1 MKFVLSKIIYKRRR
15 MSNNRFRLWL
25 PLIFSLVMILGMF
38 FGYKMREKM
47 PAGVKFFSTEKKG
60 PVQEV
65 LDLIGNRYV
74 DPIKTDTL
82 ADAAIQEMLTHLDPH
97 SIFIPAEDL
106 QQVNEDLAGRF
117 EGIGIEFNIFND
129 TINVLNVLKGGP
141 SEQAGLQVGDK
152 FLKIGDSAV
161 VGNKIDGEKVRRLL
175 RGLRG
180 SKVKAIILRGA
191 EKKEYSITRG
201 IIPLFSLDASYMI
214 APATGYIRLNKFSET
229 TYEEFMEAMQKLKE
243 QGVQKLILDL
253 RGNGGGI
260 LQEAV
265 EIADE
270 FLDGNKLIVYTQGD
284 HVSKQ
289 EFRARRDGIF
299 EKGKLVVLID
309 EGSASAS
316 EVLTGALQDWDRAEV
331 IGRRSFGKGLVQ
343 EQYNLSDGSALRLTI
358 ARYYTP
364 LGRSIQKPYDQGL
377 ANYNDELMERYHK
390 GGLLNADSNRNDKG
404 KAYHT
409 PDGKLVYGGG
419 GITPDIFVAIDTAGI
434 TDRIARLYTKNTIG
448 NFVYNYYIENIDQFK
463 LFTDAASFEKG
474 FDVDNKVWN
483 ALTGFAAKDSV
494 ILSDLSASDK
504 AFLRQRLKSLFARQ
518 IWRNE
523 GFYEV
528 NNVNDAIVKKALEEV
543 EK

>member
-1 MKFVLSKIIYKRRR
+1 

-47 PAGVKFFSTEKKG
+47 PVGAKFFSTEKKG

-65 LDLIGNRYV
+65 LDLISNRYV
-74 DPIKTDTL
+74 DPVKTDTL

-97 SIFIPAEDL
+97 SIFISAQDL
-106 QQVNEDLAGRF
+106 QQVNEDLAGKF

-129 TINVLNVLKGGP
+129 TINVLSVLKGGP

-161 VGNKIDGEKVRRLL
+161 VGKKIDGDAVRQLL

-180 SKVKAIILRGA
+180 SKVKVIVLRGN

-214 APATGYIRLNKFSET
+214 APSTGYIRLNKFSET

-243 QGVQKLILDL
+243 QGVQKMILDL

-270 FLDGNKLIVYTQGD
+270 FLDDNKLIVYTQGD
-284 HVSKQ
+284 HVNKQ
-289 EFRARRDGIF
+289 EFRAKREGIF
-299 EKGKLVVLID
+299 EKGKLAVLID

-377 ANYNDELMERYHK
+377 EHYNDELMERYHK
-390 GGLLNADSNRNDKG
+390 GGLLNADSNKNDKG
-404 KAYHT
+404 TAYHT
-409 PDGKLVYGGG
+409 PIGKAVYGGG
-419 GITPDIFVAIDTAGI
+419 GITPDIFVALDTAGI

-448 NFVYNYYIENIDQFK
+448 NFVYNYYVDNLSQFK
-463 LFTDAASFEKG
+463 LYTDPESFEKG
-474 FDVDNKVWN
+474 FDIDNKVWD
-483 ALTGFAAKDSV
+483 ALTSFAAKDS
-494 ILSDLSASDK
+494 ISLHDLSSSDK
-504 AFLRQRLKSLFARQ
+504 TFLRQRLKSLFARQ
-518 IWRNE
+518 QWRNE

-528 NNVNDAIVKKALEEV
+528 NNVNDPIVKKALEELN
-543 EK
+543 K

>member
-1 MKFVLSKIIYKRRR
+1 
-15 MSNNRFRLWL
+15 
-25 PLIFSLVMILGMF
+25 MF
-38 FGYKMREKM
+38 FGYKMRDKM
-47 PAGVKFFSTEKKG
+47 PAGARFFSAEKKG
-60 PVQEV
+60 AVQEV
-65 LDLIGNRYV
+65 LDLISNRYV

-97 SIFIPAEDL
+97 SIFIPARDL
-106 QQVNEDLAGRF
+106 QQVNEDLAGKF

-141 SEQAGLQVGDK
+141 SEQAGLKVGDK
-152 FLKIGDSAV
+152 FLKIGDSSV
-161 VGNKIDGEKVRRLL
+161 VGKNIDGEKVRQLL

-180 SKVKAIILRGA
+180 SKVKVILLRDN

-243 QGVQKLILDL
+243 QGIQKLILDL

-284 HVSKQ
+284 HVNKQ
-289 EFRARRDGIF
+289 EYRARREGIF
-299 EKGKLVVLID
+299 EKDKLIVLID

-316 EVLTGALQDWDRAEV
+316 EVVTGALQDWDRAEV
-331 IGRRSFGKGLVQ
+331 VGRRSFGKGLVQ
-343 EQYNLSDGSALRLTI
+343 EQYELSDGSALRLTI

-364 LGRSIQKPYDQGL
+364 LGRSIQKPYDHGV
-377 ANYNDELMERYHK
+377 ANYNDELLERYHK
-390 GGLLNADSNRNDKG
+390 GGLLNADSNRNDTG

-419 GITPDIFVAIDTAGI
+419 GITPDVFVAIDTAGI

-448 NFVYNYYIENIDQFK
+448 NFVYNYYVANIDQFK
-463 LFTDAASFEKG
+463 LFTDPASFEKG

-483 ALTGFAAKDSV
+483 ALINFSARDS
-494 ILSDLSASDK
+494 ISLNDLSASDK

-518 IWRNE
+518 QWRNE

-528 NNVNDAIVKKALEEV
+528 NNVTDPIVKKALEELG
-543 EK
+543 K